1 MKGKN
6 NSVSYF
12 DMQFITSSISTTL
25 VLLLLGLVV
34 FFVLAAHNLSVY
46 VKENISFSVLVSDD
60 MKESDILKLQKRL
73 DKEAFV
79 KQTEYISKKQALRE
93 QTEAT
98 RKSSSATILSLP
110 PSKSSCIPTMPIRT
124 ASPK

>member
-1 MKGKN
+1 
-6 NSVSYF
+6 
-12 DMQFITSSISTTL
+12 MQFITSSISTTL

-34 FFVLAAHNLSVY
+34 FFVLAARNLSIY
-46 VKENISFSVLVSDD
+46 VRENISFSVLVSDD

-93 QTEAT
+93 QNRGDGHRPAGVP
-98 RKSSSATILSLP
+98 RLQPFHCLH
-110 PSKSSCIPTMPIRT
+110 RD
-124 ASPK
+124 